1 MKHALLSLA
10 MGLAVFGLTGCV
22 DLDPA
27 LLGNGYDSGYRPGY
41 RPPPSGYYDGGYNS
55 RPHYDNRPYYDNH
68 SHYDDHSH
76 YSHSDNSY
84 YGGPKAWYEAGKG
97 LGKRDRKEHQSSNYR
112 RHKNDYDGKTEREF
126 ARGYTDGYNGR

>member
-1 MKHALLSLA
+1 MKHALLTLA

-27 LLGNGYDSGYRPGY
+27 ALGGYGGGYDSGYRPGY
-41 RPPPSGYYDGGYNS
+41 RPPPSSYNGGYY
-55 RPHYDNRPYYDNH
+55 NRPYYDGH

-76 YSHSDNSY
+76 SSHNDNSY
-84 YGGPKAWYEAGKG
+84 YGGPHAWYEAGKG
-97 LGKRDRKEHQSSNYR
+97 LGKRDRKEHVSPNYR
-112 RHKNDYDGKTEREF
+112 RHKTQYDGKTEREF